1 MSRPL
6 SVGADGE
13 TTSGDVPL
21 AFFAVVNRVLAT
33 IR

>member
-13 TTSGDVPL
+13 ERRGAL
-21 AFFAVVNRVLAT
+21 AFFAVINRVLAT